1 MESEEGDVSQAVPD
15 NGRDR
20 ETGGGVLDTYMDIQA
35 PKCLENENGIMK
47 SGWEHSSILP
57 GTEAEAGAK
66 EKVWEPGNCYIY
78 MSTDTYI
85 HMYMYACMYFH
96 SLQ

>member
-47 SGWEHSSILP
+47 SG
-57 GTEAEAGAK
+57 
-66 EKVWEPGNCYIY
+66 
-78 MSTDTYI
+78 
-85 HMYMYACMYFH
+85 
-96 SLQ
+96 